1 MMSLSGWTP
10 CMGYLDWFRKKYDNK
25 VHETQTF
32 EMKKPGGH
40 QIPSTSQY
48 FPYDL
53 SITGFVQYFQNKIP

>member
-1 MMSLSGWTP
+1 
-10 CMGYLDWFRKKYDNK
+10 MGYLDWFRKKYDDI

-32 EMKKPGGH
+32 EMKNLGDH

-53 SITGFVQYFQNKIP
+53 CP